1 MAIVKTKTPKKVKF
15 LSLDDPDL
23 SKSLTRNLFREKSVA
38 IKEFQEKLSFITA

>member
-23 SKSLTRNLFREKSVA
+23 SKSLTKNLFREKSVT
-38 IKEFQEKLSFITA
+38 KEFQEKLNFITA